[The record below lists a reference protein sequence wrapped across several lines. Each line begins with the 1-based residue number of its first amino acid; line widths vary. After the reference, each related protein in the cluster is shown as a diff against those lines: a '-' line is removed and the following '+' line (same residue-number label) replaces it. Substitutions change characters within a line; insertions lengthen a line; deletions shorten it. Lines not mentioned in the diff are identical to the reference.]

1 MSKTYPVSKSIKAT
15 ANLDEKTFNKMYED
29 SINNPESFWAKQ
41 ALLQVDW
48 IKQPT
53 EIISYLSLI
62 HISEPTRP

>member
-1 MSKTYPVSKSIKAT
+1 
-15 ANLDEKTFNKMYED
+15 MYED

-53 EIISYLSLI
+53 EIISYDMSKGKVEWFNDGQLNASFNFALTDI
-62 HISEPTRP
+62 